1 MIGSWFTHD
10 KQFLLKVK
18 QFIALNMVLLGLI
31 NLEVCIECTRDPTAK
46 NRVVG
51 NATDHSL

>member
-1 MIGSWFTHD
+1 
-10 KQFLLKVK
+10 
-18 QFIALNMVLLGLI
+18 MVLL
-31 NLEVCIECTRDPTAK
+31 NLEVCIECTRGPTAK

>member
-1 MIGSWFTHD
+1 MVTHD

-31 NLEVCIECTRDPTAK
+31 NLEVCIECTRGPTAK